1 MGGISLQL
9 PCQLKCAVGCC
20 ESAMQR
26 AAFSPQTEPHPA
38 PISAPRDSR
47 RHRRRGRSAAPG
59 RGRQSGAAGHRC
71 RTAGPA
77 WRTSGSG
84 RGCGQWW
91 PAAPARGQSPP
102 RTAPGGKGEG
112 GKGLVSWCS
121 PYVRQGLQGDG
132 AAEGSGITRL
142 LPPWGCRTASQAQRP
157 SRRVYHSCWRR
168 CAPRSTQPQHVCNS

>member
-38 PISAPRDSR
+38 PSSAPRDSR
-47 RHRRRGRSAAPG
+47 RHRRRGHSAAPG
-59 RGRQSGAAGHRC
+59 RGRQSGAAGRQC

-102 RTAPGGKGEG
+102 RTAQRGKGEAG
-112 GKGLVSWCS
+112 RVWSAGVYPTCGRGCKGMGMQRGPAS
-121 PYVRQGLQGDG
+121 PGSCRRG
-132 AAEGSGITRL
+132 AAALRAKRSAQAAEST
-142 LPPWGCRTASQAQRP
+142 TAAGAGVPQMP
-157 SRRVYHSCWRR
+157 
-168 CAPRSTQPQHVCNS
+168 QPQHVCNS